1 MKKEVIN
8 TFKRAKTIH
17 VFFLTP
23 SRRVM
28 HFSLE
33 NFFWRFLSH
42 IKSTSLSRVSMKVLL
57 TRGKRIK
64 YHPTLT
70 YITFVR
76 QKLLCTHREPYS
88 YKPAA
93 TLFACLLHKH
103 FLSLF
108 VLGKFTVIETLMH
121 PHRIFYTAI
130 SSYSSFT
137 FFLFKF
143 FDKDLASKEK
153 ITSA

>member
-1 MKKEVIN
+1 MFRLNFLQKLLKKSRILK
-8 TFKRAKTIH
+8 FKFQFEKRSNLIRLKEEKRSMY
-17 VFFLTP
+17 FFYP
-23 SRRVM
+23 PRVM

-103 FLSLF
+103 FSCHYLCLENSL
-108 VLGKFTVIETLMH
+108 
-121 PHRIFYTAI
+121 
-130 SSYSSFT
+130 
-137 FFLFKF
+137 
-143 FDKDLASKEK
+143 
-153 ITSA
+153 